1 MSGYFTAPFAAV
13 YDRYFSGNVA
23 IASRVIHEFHQ
34 KVSQATNPRVLDVC
48 CGTGQL
54 AEFFADHGYTVVGID
69 SSAAMLAKA
78 EQRCGDQIKAGAVQL
93 VHAEATDFIVDG
105 HVNLATCTSDSLN
118 HLPDVDALKQAFS
131 AVSKVLVPGEYFIF
145 DIHSILGLRQQNF
158 TIVRESDDVLIILK
172 ATPDIGGDRVLARVV
187 GCRRVD
193 GSQNSWERFEQEAW
207 ITAWPANDVLA
218 ALKESGFSEA
228 RPCHLEDL
236 STALADADA
245 VPRIYFVARR

>member
-1 MSGYFTAPFAAV
+1 MTGYFTAPFAAV

-23 IASRVIHEFHQ
+23 IASRVIREFHQ
-34 KVSQATNPRVLDVC
+34 KVSQVENPRILDLC

-54 AEFFADHGYTVVGID
+54 AEFFADTGYLVVGID

-78 EQRCGDQIKAGAVQL
+78 EQRCGDQIKAGAVRL
-93 VHAEATDFIVDG
+93 VQAEATDFTVDG
-105 HVNLATCTSDSLN
+105 QFDLATCTSDSLN
-118 HLPDVDALKQAFS
+118 HLPSVDALKQTFS
-131 AVSKVLVPGEYFIF
+131 AVREGLAPGGYFVF
-145 DIHSILGLRQQNF
+145 DIHSVLGLRQQNF
-158 TIVRESDDVLIILK
+158 AIVREAADVLIILK

-187 GCRRVD
+187 GCRRLD
-193 GSQNSWERFEQEAW
+193 GAQNHWERFEQEAW
-207 ITAWPANDVLA
+207 ITAWPVGDVLA

-236 STALADADA
+236 STALTDADA

>member
-1 MSGYFTAPFAAV
+1 VTDYFTAPFAAV

-23 IASRVIHEFHQ
+23 SASRVIREFHQ
-34 KVSQATNPRVLDVC
+34 KVSPGTNPRILDLC

-54 AEFFADHGYTVVGID
+54 AEFFAGNGYTVVGVD
-69 SSAAMLAKA
+69 SSAAMLAMA
-78 EQRCGDQIKAGAVQL
+78 EHRCGDQIRAGTVRL
-93 VHAEATDFIVDG
+93 VRAEATDFTVDG
-105 HVNLATCTSDSLN
+105 HVDLATCTSDSLN
-118 HLPDVDALKQAFS
+118 HLPDIDALKRAFG
-131 AVSKVLVPGEYFIF
+131 AVSEALAPGGYFVF
-145 DIHSILGLRQQNF
+145 DIHSVLGLRQQNF
-158 TIVRESDDVLIILK
+158 SIVREAADVLIILK
-172 ATPDIGGDRVLARVV
+172 ATPDIGGGRVLARVV

-193 GSQNSWERFEQEAW
+193 DSRNYWERFEQEAW
-207 ITAWPANDVLA
+207 ITAWPASDVLA